1 MTTGISS
8 ANLASKWLNML
19 RGTAFTAPS
28 SLNAQLHVGDPGA
41 AGTANQSAVT
51 GRQVVTVSA
60 SSGGSNQALSNSPAF
75 SMTATET
82 ISHVSFWDTISGGLF
97 LFSIPANVAQAVNS
111 GDTLNL
117 NSLSIGMTPQ
127 AA

>member
-1 MTTGISS
+1 VTAGASS
-8 ANLASKWLNML
+8 SNLVSKWLNML

-28 SLNAQLHVGDPGA
+28 SLNVQLHTGDPGA

-51 GRQVVTVSA
+51 TRQVATVSA
-60 SSGGSNQALSNSPAF
+60 SASGSALALSNTPACA
-75 SMTATET
+75 MTATET
-82 ISHVSFWDTISGGLF
+82 ISHISIWDASTSGNF
-97 LFSIPANVAQAVNS
+97 LLSIALTVAQAVNS

>member
-1 MTTGISS
+1 MTAGASS
-8 ANLASKWLNML
+8 ANLVTKWLNML

-28 SLNAQLHVGDPGA
+28 SLNVQLHVGDPGA
-41 AGTANQSAVT
+41 AGTANPSAVT
-51 GRQVVTVSA
+51 TRQVATVSA
-60 SSGGSNQALSNSPAF
+60 SAAGSALALSNTPAF

-82 ISHVSFWDTISGGLF
+82 ISHISIWDASTSGNF
-97 LFSIPANVAQAVNS
+97 LLSIALSVAQAVNS

-117 NSLSIGMTPQ
+117 NSLSVGMTPQ

>member
-19 RGTAFTAPS
+19 RATAFTAPA

-51 GRQVVTVSA
+51 TRQVVTVSA
-60 SSGGSNQALSNSPAF
+60 SAGGSNLALSNAPAF

-111 GDTLNL
+111 GDTVNL
-117 NSLSIGMTPQ
+117 NSLSIGLTPQ